1 MAHRS
6 KAEGPTGTNRRVVL
20 YGNPALRTRSRPVE
34 KLTPE
39 LVQFLQDLKVS
50 MLTQDGLGLAANQ
63 LAVTVAA
70 FAINPAGADVDQE
83 PYCIINP
90 QTVATEGTVEAEEGC
105 LSLPGLFD
113 FLPRPEF
120 ARITGLN
127 EELQPI
133 TVEGTARLLTRALLH
148 EIDHL
153 NGVLFID
160 HLGPTRRGMFS
171 TKLKELEAM
180 EKEQCK

>member
-1 MAHRS
+1 MARP
-6 KAEGPTGTNRRVVL
+6 AGRNRRVVL
-20 YGNPALRTRSRPVE
+20 YGHPALRTKSRLIE

-39 LVQFLQDLKVS
+39 LTPFLADLKAS
-50 MLTQDGLGLAANQ
+50 MLKQDGLGLAANQ
-63 LAVTVAA
+63 IAETVAA
-70 FAINPAGADVDQE
+70 FAINPRADDVDVE

-90 QTVATEGTVEAEEGC
+90 QVVATEGRVEAEEGC

-120 ARITGLN
+120 VRVTGLD
-127 EELQPI
+127 EELRPI
-133 TVEGTARLLTRALLH
+133 TVEGTRLLARALLH

-160 HLGPTRRGMFS
+160 HLSETRRRLFG
-171 TKLKELEAM
+171 TKLKELESQ
-180 EKEQCK
+180 EKKLCA

>member
-1 MAHRS
+1 LAPKS
-6 KAEGPTGTNRRVVL
+6 KDKPAGVNRRVVL
-20 YGNPALRTRSRPVE
+20 YGHPALRTKSRLVK

-39 LVQFLQDLKVS
+39 LIQFMADLKAS

-63 LAVTVAA
+63 LAETVAVLT
-70 FAINPAGADVDQE
+70 INPRAADVDRE

-90 QTVATEGTVEAEEGC
+90 QVAAAEGQIEAEEGC

-120 ARITGLN
+120 VRVTGLD
-127 EELQPI
+127 EELRPLAL
-133 TVEGTARLLTRALLH
+133 EGTKLLARALLH

-160 HLGPTRRGMFS
+160 HLSETRRRLLGS
-171 TKLKELEAM
+171 KLKEFEAR
-180 EKEQCK
+180 EKDQCK

>member
-1 MAHRS
+1 M
-6 KAEGPTGTNRRVVL
+6 NRRVVL
-20 YGNPALRTRSRPVE
+20 YGHCALRTKSRLVE

-39 LVQFLQDLKVS
+39 LIQFLEDLKAS

-63 LAVTVAA
+63 IAEPVAA
-70 FAINPAGADVDQE
+70 FVINPRAGDVDQE

-90 QTVATEGTVEAEEGC
+90 QVVATEGLVEAEEGC

-120 ARITGLN
+120 VRISGLD
-127 EELQPI
+127 EELRPI
-133 TVEGTARLLTRALLH
+133 TVEGTKLLARAMLH

-153 NGVLFID
+153 DGILFID
-160 HLGPTRRGMFS
+160 HLSESRRRMLS
-171 TKLKELEAM
+171 TKLKELE
-180 EKEQCK
+180 EKERCA

>member
-1 MAHRS
+1 
-6 KAEGPTGTNRRVVL
+6 VVL
-20 YGNPALRTRSRPVE
+20 YGHRALRTKSRLIE
-34 KLTPE
+34 RLTPD
-39 LVQFLQDLKVS
+39 LIQFIEDLKVS

-63 LAVTVAA
+63 VAETVAV
-70 FAINPAGADVDQE
+70 FAINPRAVDVDLE

-90 QTVATEGTVEAEEGC
+90 GVVTTEGLVEAEEGC

-120 ARITGLN
+120 VRVAGFD
-127 EELQPI
+127 EELRPI
-133 TVEGTARLLTRALLH
+133 TVEGTRLLARALLH

-160 HLGPTRRGMFS
+160 HLSESRRRMFS
-171 TKLKELEAM
+171 TKLKELE
-180 EKEQCK
+180 EKERCA